1 MIFIGSVAV
10 VVLVSLALAVRPL
23 WTIWALSSDDRKRC
37 RICYL
42 VLLCT
47 PAIELAL
54 GVIAL
59 GQAVGLAASPGL
71 MAASRGTV
79 LAELH
84 EIAPQSVWLTCA
96 VVIASG
102 HACSLAYEL
111 TALRFVALLMSTAWW
126 MYLMITAVPLWETS
140 LGLGHYGG
148 LTMISLLGLWG
159 FSLERG
165 RAS

>member
-1 MIFIGSVAV
+1 MTFIALAAV
-10 VVLVSLALAVRPL
+10 VILVSLALLVRPL
-23 WTIWALSSDDRKRC
+23 WTIWDLASEDQRNC

-71 MAASRGTV
+71 MAAARGTT

-102 HACSLAYEL
+102 HACSLFYEL
-111 TALRFVALLMSTAWW
+111 TVLRFVALLMSTAWW
-126 MYLMITAVPLWETS
+126 MYLMITAAPLWETS

-148 LTMISLLGLWG
+148 LTMIALLGLWG

-165 RAS
+165 RAN